1 MFQLKKTKVNKYLKY
16 CLIIILLQFSACTED
31 FESINTNPTAPVDVQ
46 PDHLLRKVLYDYAEQ
61 MSYEGFV
68 AGNLLGQYFT
78 AIDFNLF
85 DRHSLT
91 EPQYGGKPWNILYEN
106 LRDNELLLAKS
117 RSNPAFAVYEGA
129 ALIYKSYVTMALTDL
144 YGDVPYS
151 QALQGKSGIVSP
163 AYDDQREIYLG
174 TDGILANLDRG
185 VAAINAYKGG
195 LKLQGDIVYAGDLTK
210 WRKLANTLKFKALMR
225 ISGKE
230 NVTDKLAAIVS
241 QGDFV
246 KTAADDATYA
256 FTQSPPNNFRMSIA
270 KTGDYNLFIMS
281 ATIDSVLT
289 KFDDGRK
296 ALFFR
301 PTANNAAIFRGLNN
315 GPDASKLS
323 ITTSDYSLTGKI
335 FREDAGKLKA
345 NFMTSAE
352 MFFLLAEA
360 AEKGWIAGDAK
371 TFYETG
377 IQRSFEY
384 WGLSL
389 PADYLQ
395 RPSIVYKKAG
405 SNPLEQ
411 IITQKWLHNIING
424 YEGWIE
430 YRRTGFPALKPVS
443 ASLNQNI
450 FPVRM
455 PYPTS
460 EEALN
465 NANFK
470 IASAKN
476 SNNSVNAPVWW
487 NK

>member
-1 MFQLKKTKVNKYLKY
+1 MKIFIKFG
-16 CLIIILLQFSACTED
+16 IIILILHVISCTQD
-31 FESINTNPTAPVDVQ
+31 FESINTNPTTPVDVQ

-106 LRDNELLLAKS
+106 LRDNEILLSKS
-117 RSNPAFAVYEGA
+117 RANPAFAVYEGP
-129 ALIYKSYVTMALTDL
+129 ALIYKAYVTMALTDL
-144 YGDVPYS
+144 YGDVPYL
-151 QALQGKSGIVSP
+151 QALQGKSGIVTP
-163 AYDDQREIYLG
+163 VYDDQKDIYLG
-174 TDGILANLDRG
+174 SEGIIANLDKG
-185 VAAINAYKGG
+185 ISAINAYKGVI
-195 LKLQGDIVYAGDLTK
+195 KLNGDIIYNGDLTK
-210 WRKLANTLKFKALMR
+210 WRKLANSLKFKALIR

-230 NVTDKLAAIVS
+230 VVKQRLAAIAS
-241 QGDFV
+241 EGDFI
-246 KTAADDATYA
+246 KTKSDDAIYTFA
-256 FTQSPPNNFRMSIA
+256 QSPPNNFRMSIA

-281 ATIDSVLT
+281 ATMDSILT
-289 KFDDGRK
+289 KMDDGRK
-296 ALFFR
+296 AVFFR
-301 PTANNAAIFRGLNN
+301 PTASNAAFFRGLNN

-323 ITTSDYSLTGKI
+323 ITAGDYSLTGRI
-335 FREDAGKLKA
+335 FREEASKLKA

-352 MFFLLAEA
+352 MHFLLAEA
-360 AEKGWIAGDAK
+360 AEKGWVLGDAK

-377 IQRSFEY
+377 IQQSFDY
-384 WGLSL
+384 WGLNLST
-389 PADYLQ
+389 DYLQ
-395 RPSIVYKKAG
+395 RPSIAYKNAG
-405 SNPLEQ
+405 SNPIEQ
-411 IITQKWLHNIING
+411 IITQKWIHNIING

-430 YRRTGFPALKPVS
+430 YRRTGFPKLKPVT

-465 NANFK
+465 NVNFK
-470 IASAKN
+470 VAAAKMN
-476 SNNSVNAPVWW
+476 NNSVNAKVWW
-487 NK
+487 NL

>member
-1 MFQLKKTKVNKYLKY
+1 MKIFIRFSI
-16 CLIIILLQFSACTED
+16 LILILHAISCTQD
-31 FESINTNPTAPVDVQ
+31 FENINTNPTTPVDVQ
-46 PDHLLRKVLYDYAEQ
+46 PDHLWRKVLYDYAEQ

-91 EPQYGGKPWNILYEN
+91 EPQYGGKPWNMLYEN

-117 RSNPAFAVYEGA
+117 RANPAFAVYEGPS
-129 ALIYKSYVTMALTDL
+129 LIYKAYVTMALTDL

-151 QALQGKSGIVSP
+151 QALQGKSGIVTP
-163 AYDDQREIYLG
+163 VYDDQREIYLG
-174 TDGILANLDRG
+174 SEGIIANLDKG
-185 VAAINAYKGG
+185 IAAINAYKGG
-195 LKLQGDIVYAGDLTK
+195 IKLNGDIIYNGDLTK
-210 WRKLANTLKFKALMR
+210 WRKLANSLKFKALMR

-230 NVTDKLAAIVS
+230 DVKQRLAVIAS
-241 QGDFV
+241 EGDFI
-246 KTAADDATYA
+246 KTKSDDAIYA

-281 ATIDSVLT
+281 ATVDSILT
-289 KFDDGRK
+289 KIDDPRK
-296 ALFFR
+296 SIFFR
-301 PTANNAAIFRGLNN
+301 PTASNAAIFRGLNN

-323 ITTSDYSLTGKI
+323 ITASDYSLTGRI
-335 FREDAGKLKA
+335 FREEAGKLKA
-345 NFMTSAE
+345 NFMTSSE
-352 MFFLLAEA
+352 MQFLLAEA
-360 AEKGWIAGDAK
+360 MEKGWIAGDAK

-377 IQRSFEY
+377 IQQSFDY

-389 PADYLQ
+389 PTDYLQ
-395 RPSIVYKKAG
+395 RPSIAYK
-405 SNPLEQ
+405 SNGNNPIEQ
-411 IITQKWLHNIING
+411 IITQKWIHNIING

-430 YRRTGFPALKPVS
+430 YRRTGFPKLKPVT

-455 PYPTS
+455 PYPAS

-470 IASAKN
+470 AAASKMN
-476 SNNSVNAPVWW
+476 NNSANAKVWW
-487 NK
+487 DD

>member
-1 MFQLKKTKVNKYLKY
+1 MKTKININRYLKY
-16 CLIIILLQFSACTED
+16 GTLIILIQFASCTKE
-31 FESINTNPTAPVDVQ
+31 FETINTNPTTPLDVQ

-91 EPQYGGKPWNILYEN
+91 EPQYGGKPWNMLYEN
-106 LRDNELLLAKS
+106 LRDNNILLTKS
-117 RSNPAFAVYEGA
+117 TSNPAFVVYQGPA
-129 ALIYKSYVTMALTDL
+129 WIYKAYVTMVLTDL

-151 QALQGKSGIVSP
+151 QALQGKNGITTP
-163 AYDDQREIYLG
+163 MYDDQRDIYLG
-174 TDGILANLDRG
+174 DEGIIANLDKG
-185 VAAINAYKGG
+185 IEAINNYRGG
-195 LKLQGDIVYAGDLTK
+195 IKLQGDIMYNGDLAK
-210 WRKLANTLKFKALMR
+210 WRKLAKSLKFKALMR
-225 ISGKE
+225 ISAKE
-230 NVTDKLAAIVS
+230 DVASKLAAIAAE
-241 QGDFV
+241 GDYI
-246 KTAADDATYA
+246 KAKSDDAVYF
-256 FTQSPPNNFRMSIA
+256 FTQSPPNNFRMSVA

-289 KFDDGRK
+289 KFNDARK
-296 ALFFR
+296 TMYFR
-301 PTANNAAIFRGLNN
+301 PTAANVSLYKGLNN

-323 ITTSDYSLTGKI
+323 ITASDYSLTGKI

-360 AEKGWIAGDAK
+360 AEKKWIVGDAK
-371 TFYETG
+371 TNYETG
-377 IQRSFEY
+377 VKQSFEY
-384 WGLSL
+384 WEVPFPS
-389 PADYLQ
+389 DYLD
-395 RPSIVYKKAG
+395 RPYIAYKSAG
-405 SNPLEQ
+405 TNPLEQ

-430 YRRTGFPALKPVS
+430 YRRTGYPQLRPVT
-443 ASLNQNI
+443 ASLNQDI

-455 PYPTS
+455 PYPAS

-465 NANFK
+465 NTNFK
-470 IASAKN
+470 VAAAKMN
-476 SNNSVNAPVWW
+476 NNSVNAKVWW
-487 NK
+487 DE